1 MVSRLDVTD
10 INFAWTPRS
19 RVVIGDVDAV
29 GGEAVVKAINKEG
42 GYV

>member
-10 INFAWTPRS
+10 TNFAWTPRS
-19 RVVIGDVDAV
+19 RVVIGDLDAV